1 MVLQQQAKI
10 GALVPI
16 KASGES
22 KSRLNSLLSAQQC
35 GELARHMVIDVLDA
49 LTAATSIDSVTLL
62 GDTRELKSLAEAYKC
77 KLIRDVDGLGLSG
90 NLNLA
95 AQQLQAEGLE
105 TLLIAHSDLP
115 LITSEEVDALVQQH
129 ENSLTFCA
137 ASRDGGTN
145 ALLASPP
152 TAIKFCFGVDSCA
165 RHVDAAREATLDYK
179 IIEQSAFA
187 YDIDTPADLA
197 WLCAQTIAGYTGRY
211 LEASGIMTD
220 LTKPSAMTN

>member
-1 MVLQQQAKI
+1 LQQQAKI

-22 KSRLNSLLSAQQC
+22 KSRLSSLLSSQQC

-49 LTAATSIDSVTLL
+49 LSAAESIDSVTLL
-62 GDTRELKSLAEAYKC
+62 GDTRELKPLAEAYQC
-77 KLIRDVDGLGLSG
+77 KLISDVDGLGLSG

-105 TLLIAHSDLP
+105 TLLIVHSDLP
-115 LITSEEVDALVQQH
+115 LITSEAIDSLVQQH
-129 ENSLTFCA
+129 EVSLTFCA
-137 ASRDGGTN
+137 ASQDGGTN
-145 ALLASPP
+145 ALMASPP
-152 TAIKFCFGVDSCA
+152 AAIKFRFGVDSCA
-165 RHVDAAREATLDYK
+165 RHIDAAGTANLEYK
-179 IIEQSAFA
+179 VIEQSAFA

-197 WLCAQTIAGYTGRY
+197 WLCEQTVAGYTGRY

-220 LTKPSAMTN
+220 LAKPSAMIN